1 MEIPRDAL
9 MVWEDVSSE
18 KGIHG
23 KMWFTLLSG
32 NRHTQ
37 ISFKVS
43 SVTLTTGERI
53 QGGLQ
58 DVSHLKMCMK
68 S

>member
-1 MEIPRDAL
+1 
-9 MVWEDVSSE
+9 MVWEDASSE

-23 KMWFTLLSG
+23 KKWFTLLCG

-37 ISFKVS
+37 ISFKFT

-53 QGGLQ
+53 QCGLQ
-58 DVSHLKMCMK
+58 DLSHLKMYMK